1 MLIFGVGELHGGG
14 GKIEFLPGVL
24 EVMVVIGSLDYVI
37 EIRMDHWIWV
47 LFLKI
52 ELQKNLLK

>member
-37 EIRMDHWIWV
+37 EIRMDH
-47 LFLKI
+47 
-52 ELQKNLLK
+52 